1 MSNATP
7 ASTVQVAGTRHG
19 VMILI
24 ASVMPVMAIIALV
37 PVLPLLLREFAGVG
51 GSEFLVPI
59 AMTVPALCVAVFSP
73 LAGWLSDRLGRKNL
87 LVGSLVLYAV
97 FGIIPWFLDDLFQ
110 IIGARI
116 ALGLVEAMIM
126 TVATTL
132 IGDYFEGEKRERW
145 IALQVAAAS
154 LSAIVLIAMGGILGE
169 LLGSRGPFLMYLLA
183 LPAAAAAAAILFE
196 PAAAR
201 SDTNVADLRFS
212 LGAIAPLVLTTLFVG
227 VVFYTIIVQLG
238 PILETPGA
246 VSPGVIGMIGA
257 ACNCAVGLGSLVF
270 HKAKE
275 QVGPRLLA
283 AGLVIAALGYAGAS
297 LSTTLPVIAAFVILA
312 SIGSGIMLPNMLTW
326 TMSRLPPQM
335 RGRGMG
341 LWTGAFFL
349 GQFLAPLL
357 AAAVTGMTG
366 AMAATLLAYAT
377 TIAAVAVIA
386 LLLSR
391 RTAKTANAA
400 A

>member
-1 MSNATP
+1 MTDAPLIQT
-7 ASTVQVAGTRHG
+7 AGTRHG

-37 PVLPLLLREFAGVG
+37 PVLPLLLREFADVS

-59 AMTVPALCVAVFSP
+59 AMTIPALCVAVFSP

-87 LVGSLVLYAV
+87 LVGSMVLYAV

-110 IIGARI
+110 IIAVRI
-116 ALGLVEAMIM
+116 ALGAVEAMIM

-196 PAAAR
+196 PAA
-201 SDTNVADLRFS
+201 SQSGDTLAEVRFQ

-238 PILETPGA
+238 PILEIPGT
-246 VSPGVIGMIGA
+246 VSPAVIGMIGA
-257 ACNCAVGLGSLVF
+257 VCNCAVGLGSLLF
-270 HKAKE
+270 HKSK
-275 QVGPRLLA
+275 QHVGLRLLA
-283 AGLVIAALGYAGAS
+283 AGLVVAALGYAGAS
-297 LSTTLPVIAAFVILA
+297 LATTLPVIAACVILA
-312 SIGSGIMLPNMLTW
+312 SIGSGMMLPNMLTW

-377 TIAAVAVIA
+377 TIAAAAVIA

-391 RTAKTANAA
+391 LSAKTADAA

>member
-1 MSNATP
+1 MTDAPLIQN
-7 ASTVQVAGTRHG
+7 AGTRHG

-24 ASVMPVMAIIALV
+24 ASVLPVMAIIALV
-37 PVLPLLLREFAGVG
+37 PVLPLLLREFADVD

-59 AMTVPALCVAVFSP
+59 ALTVPALCVAVFSP

-87 LVGSLVLYAV
+87 LVGSMVLYAG

-110 IIGARI
+110 IIAVRI
-116 ALGLVEAMIM
+116 ALGVVEAMIM

-132 IGDYFEGEKRERW
+132 IGDYYEGDKREKW

-154 LSAIVLIAMGGILGE
+154 LSAILLIAAGGILGE
-169 LLGSRGPFLMYLLA
+169 LLGSRGPFLLYLLA
-183 LPAAAAAAAILFE
+183 LPAALVAAAVLFE

-201 SDTNVADLRFS
+201 SDSNVAALPFALS
-212 LGAIAPLVLTTLFVG
+212 AIAPLVMITLFVG

-238 PILETPGA
+238 PILEIPGA
-246 VSPGVIGMIGA
+246 LSPGVIGMIGA

-270 HKAKE
+270 HKAKDH
-275 QVGPRLLA
+275 VGPRLLA
-283 AGLVIAALGYAGAS
+283 IGLVIAALGYAGAS
-297 LSTTLPVIAAFVILA
+297 LAATLPVIAAFVILA

-357 AAAVTGMTG
+357 AAAVTGLTG
-366 AMAATLLAYAT
+366 TMAPTLLTYAT
-377 TIAAVAVIA
+377 TIAVAAVMT

-391 RTAKTANAA
+391 RPAEGLDAVA
-400 A
+400 

>member
-1 MSNATP
+1 
-7 ASTVQVAGTRHG
+7 
-19 VMILI
+19 MILI

-37 PVLPLLLREFAGVG
+37 PVLPLLLREFAGVS

-59 AMTVPALCVAVFSP
+59 AMTVPALCVALFSP

-87 LVGSLVLYAV
+87 LVGSMLLYAG

-110 IIGARI
+110 IIAVRI
-116 ALGLVEAMIM
+116 ALGVVEAMIM

-154 LSAIVLIAMGGILGE
+154 LSAIVLIAAGGILGE
-169 LLGSRGPFLMYLLA
+169 VLGSRGPFLMYLLA
-183 LPAAAAAAAILFE
+183 LPAAAASAAILFE
-196 PAAAR
+196 PAA
-201 SDTNVADLRFS
+201 SQSGGTHHEVRFP
-212 LGAIAPLVLTTLFVG
+212 LAAIAPLVLTTLFVG

-275 QVGPRLLA
+275 HVGPRLLA
-283 AGLVIAALGYAGAS
+283 TGLVIATLGYAGAS
-297 LSTTLPVIAAFVILA
+297 LGTTLPVIAAFVILA
-312 SIGSGIMLPNMLTW
+312 SIGSGMMLPNMLTW

-357 AAAVTGMTG
+357 AAAVAGVTGT
-366 AMAATLLAYAT
+366 MASMLLAYAT
-377 TIAAVAVIA
+377 IMGAAAMVAMLISR
-386 LLLSR
+386 LS
-391 RTAKTANAA
+391 AKTANAA

>member
-7 ASTVQVAGTRHG
+7 ASAVQVAGTRHG

-59 AMTVPALCVAVFSP
+59 AMTVPALCVALFSP

-87 LVGSLVLYAV
+87 LVGSMLLYAG
-97 FGIIPWFLDDLFQ
+97 FGIIPWFLDDLFA
-110 IIGARI
+110 IIAARI
-116 ALGLVEAMIM
+116 ALGVVEAMIM

-132 IGDYFEGEKRERW
+132 IGDYYEGEKRERW

-169 LLGSRGPFLMYLLA
+169 ALGSRGPFLMYLLA

-196 PAAAR
+196 PAAAQAGGTR
-201 SDTNVADLRFS
+201 IEARFP

-238 PILETPGA
+238 PILEIPGA

-270 HKAKE
+270 HKAK
-275 QVGPRLLA
+275 QHVGFRLLA
-283 AGLVIAALGYAGAS
+283 VGLVFAAVGYAGAS
-297 LSTTLPVIAAFVILA
+297 LGTTLPVIAAFVILA

-326 TMSRLPPQM
+326 TMNRLPPQM

-386 LLLSR
+386 LLLLR
-391 RTAKTANAA
+391 RTAKTADAA

>member
-1 MSNATP
+1 MTDAPLIQT
-7 ASTVQVAGTRHG
+7 AGTRHG

-37 PVLPLLLREFAGVG
+37 PVLPLLLREFADVS

-73 LAGWLSDRLGRKNL
+73 VAGWLSDRLGRKNL
-87 LVGSLVLYAV
+87 LVGSMVLYAV

-116 ALGLVEAMIM
+116 ALGAVEAMIM

-169 LLGSRGPFLMYLLA
+169 MLGSRGPFLMYLLA
-183 LPAAAAAAAILFE
+183 LPAAAATAGILFE
-196 PAAAR
+196 PAAAKAGGTR
-201 SDTNVADLRFS
+201 AEARFP

-227 VVFYTIIVQLG
+227 VIFYTIIVQLG
-238 PILETPGA
+238 PILEIPA
-246 VSPGVIGMIGA
+246 PVSPGVIGMIGA
-257 ACNCAVGLGSLVF
+257 ACNCAVGIGSLVF
-270 HKAKE
+270 HKGK
-275 QVGPRLLA
+275 QHVGFRLLA
-283 AGLVIAALGYAGAS
+283 VGLVFAAVGYAGAS
-297 LSTTLPVIAAFVILA
+297 LGTTLPVIAAFVILA
-312 SIGSGIMLPNMLTW
+312 SIGSGMMLPNMLTW

-377 TIAAVAVIA
+377 TIAVAAVIA

-391 RTAKTANAA
+391 LSAKTADAEA
-400 A
+400 

>member
-1 MSNATP
+1 MTDAPLIQN
-7 ASTVQVAGTRHG
+7 AGTRHG

-24 ASVMPVMAIIALV
+24 ASVLPVMAIIALV
-37 PVLPLLLREFAGVG
+37 PVLPLLLREFADVD

-87 LVGSLVLYAV
+87 LVGSMVLYAG

-110 IIGARI
+110 IIAVRI
-116 ALGLVEAMIM
+116 ALGVVEAMIM

-132 IGDYFEGEKRERW
+132 IGDYYEGDKREKW

-154 LSAIVLIAMGGILGE
+154 LSAILLIAAGGILGE
-169 LLGSRGPFLMYLLA
+169 LLGSRGPFLLYLLA
-183 LPAAAAAAAILFE
+183 LPAALVAAAVLFE

-201 SDTNVADLRFS
+201 SDSNVAALPFALS
-212 LGAIAPLVLTTLFVG
+212 AIAPLVMITLFVG

-238 PILETPGA
+238 PILEIPGA
-246 VSPGVIGMIGA
+246 LSPGVIGMIGA

-270 HKAKE
+270 HKAKDH
-275 QVGPRLLA
+275 VGPRLLA
-283 AGLVIAALGYAGAS
+283 IGLVIAALGYAGAS
-297 LSTTLPVIAAFVILA
+297 LAATLPVIAAFVILA

-357 AAAVTGMTG
+357 AAAVTVLTG
-366 AMAATLLAYAT
+366 TMAPTLMAYAT
-377 TIAAVAVIA
+377 TIAVAAVMT

-391 RTAKTANAA
+391 RPAEGLDAVA
-400 A
+400 